1 MPSIFISFRKTD
13 NRWMRD
19 RVYQTL
25 SETFGA
31 NEIFK
36 SGESI
41 LAGSDFATVLRRQ
54 AAECKLMLVLIGTAW
69 ADVRDSGGGR
79 LLDRS
84 DDWVRIEIAAALS
97 AGNRVI
103 PVLLGDATMLPAPVA
118 LPDDIAELAQLQFL
132 RVPETHLDDGLRRL
146 TSAVSQMLPQ
156 LVLHEAD
163 VLAVPKSREVTFN
176 NHAVGQIGLQ
186 AGQVT
191 GGTFWLGSRTD
202 PAAPADLST
211 HLAALRD
218 LLERHRS
225 TGRIDETTYKA
236 VQAELTIANDALA
249 GADTPE
255 GRRTFI
261 LALKRLRGLIADV
274 TDLTTRVAAMLV
286 TVKAL

>member
-1 MPSIFISFRKTD
+1 MPSIFVSFRKTD

-41 LAGSDFATVLRRQ
+41 AAGSDFATVLRRQ
-54 AAECKLMLVLIGTAW
+54 AAECKLMLVLIGAAW

-79 LLDRS
+79 LLDRG
-84 DDWVRIEIAAALS
+84 DDWVRIEIATALS

-118 LPDDIAELAQLQFL
+118 LPDDIVQLAQLQFL
-132 RVPETHLDDGLRRL
+132 RVPETHLEDGLRRL
-146 TSAVSQMLPQ
+146 VGTVSQMLPQ
-156 LVLHEAD
+156 LVSHEAD
-163 VLAVPKSREVTFN
+163 VPAVPKAREVTFN
-176 NHAVGQIGLQ
+176 NHGTGQIGFQ
-186 AGQVT
+186 AGQVN
-191 GGTFWLGSRTD
+191 GGTFWLGSRAD
-202 PAAPADLST
+202 PAAPADLSS
-211 HLAALRD
+211 HLDALRD
-218 LLERHRS
+218 LLKRHRS
-225 TGRIDETTYKA
+225 TGGIDETTYEA
-236 VQAELTIANDALA
+236 AHAELAIASDALA
-249 GADTPE
+249 EADTPE

-274 TDLTTRVAAMLV
+274 TDLATRVAAMLV
-286 TVKAL
+286 TAKAL